1 MVRFF
6 IDTVCGAV
14 VITIATLVVFVL
26 LPSGKLD
33 IENVAFAILFGIV
46 WGVPLGVVY
55 AVIRRIVR
63 GASR

>member
-33 IENVAFAILFGIV
+33 IENVAFAILFVV